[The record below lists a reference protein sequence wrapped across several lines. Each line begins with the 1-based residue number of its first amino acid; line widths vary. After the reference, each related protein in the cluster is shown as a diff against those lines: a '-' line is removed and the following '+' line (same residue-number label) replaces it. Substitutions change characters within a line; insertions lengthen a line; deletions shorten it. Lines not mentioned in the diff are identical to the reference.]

1 MMTIRERLDEIRTLK
16 NQHDYVYADK
26 QADALYEDIT
36 MGNVKVT
43 DDEYHE
49 LFLYIASLSKHIYG

>member
-1 MMTIRERLDEIRTLK
+1 MTVRERLDEIRILK
-16 NQHDYVYADK
+16 NQHDYIYADK

-36 MGNVKVT
+36 MGNVQAT

-49 LFLYIASLSKHIYG
+49 LFLYIASLSKHIYE

>member
-1 MMTIRERLDEIRTLK
+1 MTVRERLDEIRVLK
-16 NQHDYVYADK
+16 NQHDYVHADK

-36 MGNVKVT
+36 MGNVRAT

-49 LFLYIASLSKHIYG
+49 LFLYIACLAKRIYG